1 MSAMKAML
9 GSECMP
15 TFKNFKIV
23 LKTFESNQL
32 LYWID
37 YIIKFHKK
45 MYLLLMRDN
54 VHFWRQSYFA
64 NTELGVQTLK
74 SKQKQGYLI
83 Y

>member
-45 MYLLLMRDN
+45 N
-54 VHFWRQSYFA
+54 VPTTY
-64 NTELGVQTLK
+64 EG
-74 SKQKQGYLI
+74 
-83 Y
+83 